1 MLEGHF
7 PACHGPQNSWGN
19 GFLEFLLWSKGIG
32 GILGVL
38 GFYPDPAS
46 LKLQLRLQ
54 LRLNLIP
61 GPGTLYALGWPKGKK
76 KCFFTFYIKEL
87 LFSVEK
93 LYCQGKFAS
102 FLVSYLFVCVLS
114 QLFAKHVVS
123 KV

>member
-1 MLEGHF
+1 MPEV
-7 PACHGPQNSWGN
+7 ATVAQIGPLAQELYMPWG
-19 GFLEFLLWSKGIG
+19 GQKE
-32 GILGVL
+32 
-38 GFYPDPAS
+38 
-46 LKLQLRLQ
+46 
-54 LRLNLIP
+54 
-61 GPGTLYALGWPKGKK
+61 KK

-102 FLVSYLFVCVLS
+102 FLVSYLFVYVLS